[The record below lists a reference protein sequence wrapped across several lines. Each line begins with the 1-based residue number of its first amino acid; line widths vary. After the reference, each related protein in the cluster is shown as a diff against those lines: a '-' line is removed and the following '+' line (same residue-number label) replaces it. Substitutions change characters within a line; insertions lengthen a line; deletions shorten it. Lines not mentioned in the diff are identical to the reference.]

1 MMNRLTRCFLVV
13 MIGMLCL
20 AFAGCGAETQATLE
34 DIAASD
40 GDITKTIKEQIT
52 VPAGMTAT
60 VEFSGDS
67 FDIVYTYDDSISE
80 EDAKALT
87 AAFES
92 NSEGVKA
99 NCTEAISALEQQTE
113 ITGITGTIL
122 FKNSNG
128 EELWNCTCP
137 EQ

>member
-1 MMNRLTRCFLVV
+1 MKKITRCLLAV
-13 MIGMLCL
+13 MMGIFCL
-20 AFAGCGAETQATLE
+20 AFAGCGEETQATLE
-34 DIAASD
+34 DIAASN

-52 VPAGMTAT
+52 VPMGMTAT

-67 FDIVYTYDDSISE
+67 FDIVYTYDDTVSE
-80 EDAKALT
+80 DDAKVLS

-92 NSEGVKA
+92 NSEDVKS
-99 NCTEAISALEQQTE
+99 NCEKAIDGLEQQTG

-122 FKNSNG
+122 FKNANG
-128 EELWNCTCP
+128 EELWSCTCP